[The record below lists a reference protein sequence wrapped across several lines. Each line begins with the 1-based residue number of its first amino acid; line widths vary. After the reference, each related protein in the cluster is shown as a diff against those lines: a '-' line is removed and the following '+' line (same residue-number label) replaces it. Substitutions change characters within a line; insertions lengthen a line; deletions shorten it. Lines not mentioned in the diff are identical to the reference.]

1 MSLFGEKLKAAVA
14 TTTKN
19 KKLEQLPISGK
30 KVAFKKEVLA
40 SSNFDKSSN
49 NTYSINSKNNT
60 ATKPTTGASKKTDN
74 FKAIEVV
81 IQPDAQIFFNNEINS
96 SYELLDLH
104 LELGCKTSIHISS
117 DVERRELSLG
127 LDFGTSSAKVVIGD
141 HGSDQ
146 SYAVPFLKAIGINAY
161 LLPSRVFLNSQTSS
175 AKPFDQFDLTKSP
188 TAFRDLK
195 LGLLGNPFDSERQI
209 QVIAFL
215 AQVIHRS
222 RSWFFSTH
230 SSIYKK
236 INCLWRLRIG
246 LPASTALN
254 NKFVPIYSKIA
265 HASWLLAE
273 LTAKPT
279 LQQTQQIRDLVFN
292 QNKLAEEL
300 EVEIIPEIA
309 AQIYGFV
316 VSTSFDKKAPNRFLM
331 VDVGA
336 GTVDASLFKV
346 IPAKGGKW
354 NFEFYTAVIQP
365 YGVANLHSARIDW
378 WLKNL
383 PDTSPGIELKLEM
396 KKSKY
401 ITDLGSHIPDYCED
415 YVNGVGFK
423 AIKPSDCDSVF
434 FDKKIASQ
442 VQGSTIWSAF
452 KDGYLSKDQLKNVP
466 MFLCGGG
473 ARSKFYSDLKKLV
486 QHPPGYSWLSVQPLQ
501 LALPND
507 LIGEGINSE
516 DFDRLS
522 VAYGL
527 SRLEVGR
534 IVKANPQ
541 PRVIEAA
548 ISPFADRFVD
558 KDQC

>member
-14 TTTKN
+14 TTSKN
-19 KKLEQLPISGK
+19 KKLEKLSVSGM
-30 KVAFKKEVLA
+30 KVAVRKEVLN
-40 SSNFDKSSN
+40 SSNFNKSSN
-49 NTYSINSKNNT
+49 NTRGINSKNNT
-60 ATKPTTGASKKTDN
+60 ATKPKTDTSIKNDN
-74 FKAIEVV
+74 FKAIEAV
-81 IQPDAQIFFNNEINS
+81 IQSDAKIFFNNEINP
-96 SYELLDLH
+96 SYELLDLN
-104 LELGCKTSIHISS
+104 LELGCKTSIHLSS

-146 SYAVPFLKAIGINAY
+146 SYAVPFLKSIGINAY

-175 AKPFDQFDLTKSP
+175 AKPLDQFDLTQSLM
-188 TAFRDLK
+188 AFRDLK
-195 LGLLGNPFDSERQI
+195 LGLLGNPFDRDRQI

-246 LPASTALN
+246 LPASTALD
-254 NKFVPIYSKIA
+254 NKFLPIYSKIA

-273 LTAKPT
+273 ITAKPT
-279 LQQTQQIRDLVFN
+279 LQQTQKIRDLVFD
-292 QNKLAEEL
+292 QNKLAEAL

-346 IPAKGGKW
+346 ISAKGGKW
-354 NFEFYTAVIQP
+354 DFEFYTAVIQP
-365 YGVANLHSARIDW
+365 YGVANLHSERIDW
-378 WLKNL
+378 WIKNL
-383 PDTSPGIELKLEM
+383 PDTPPGIELKLEM

-401 ITDLGSHIPDYCED
+401 ITDLGSHIPDCCND
-415 YVNGVGFK
+415 YVNGVSFK
-423 AIKPSDCDSVF
+423 TIKPSNFDSFF

-442 VQGSTIWSAF
+442 LQGSTIWRAF
-452 KDGYLSKDQLKNVP
+452 KDV
-466 MFLCGGG
+466 
-473 ARSKFYSDLKKLV
+473 
-486 QHPPGYSWLSVQPLQ
+486 
-501 LALPND
+501 
-507 LIGEGINSE
+507 
-516 DFDRLS
+516 
-522 VAYGL
+522 
-527 SRLEVGR
+527 
-534 IVKANPQ
+534 
-541 PRVIEAA
+541 
-548 ISPFADRFVD
+548 
-558 KDQC
+558 